1 MVGFA
6 VASRDMF
13 PRDSSSRRRP
23 AYSPRPACMDPH
35 FYEHRGV
42 DNMCFNSYDGPPHDS
57 LPPHDWRPC
66 PLPPFPPSQT
76 RSDWRKRKH
85 EDDDFPLVKRRRG
98 DDSSLPPSGNTHI
111 WHDRPC
117 FGSDHTLP
125 GSSRSSSDFDHPHSH
140 VHCNA
145 PTAPCGS
152 MNLNVHDG
160 DKLSFQVANLFEI
173 CQQQPSDLCRKETCR
188 SLLQRD
194 MRVSTMGQ
202 LYLTGSTMS
211 GLACRS
217 SDADLCYVL
226 HENTKTDPIT
236 VLSALQR
243 IMRSMNLV
251 ERVHLIRAKVPILR
265 FQERGSNL
273 TFDLN
278 VNNIVGIRN
287 TFLLKSYAYVEPRI
301 RPLILVVKKWAQHRQ
316 INDASQ
322 GTLSSYTLALMVLHY
337 LQTLQTPVLPSLQM
351 DFPECFDPSLEIDM
365 IPEGAEHIPRF
376 NSRNQSSLGMLLLGF
391 LRYYA
396 TEFSWKKTVI
406 SVRVGKALPRHNH
419 PKWKD
424 TLLCVEEPFE
434 RKNVARAVNKQAK
447 FDYIKSQF
455 LESWLMLRKEMDLNS
470 ILPMQEIIDEET
482 SWK

>member
-1 MVGFA
+1 MV
-6 VASRDMF
+6 M
-13 PRDSSSRRRP
+13 
-23 AYSPRPACMDPH
+23 
-35 FYEHRGV
+35 
-42 DNMCFNSYDGPPHDS
+42 
-57 LPPHDWRPC
+57 
-66 PLPPFPPSQT
+66 
-76 RSDWRKRKH
+76 RKH

-98 DDSSLPPSGNTHI
+98 DDSSLPPSGNPHI

-117 FGSDHTLP
+117 FRSDHALP

-140 VHCNA
+140 VRCNA
-145 PTAPCGS
+145 PTTPCGS
-152 MNLNVHDG
+152 MNLNVHDD

-194 MRVSTMGQ
+194 MRVSTKKN
-202 LYLTGSTMS
+202 
-211 GLACRS
+211 RS
-217 SDADLCYVL
+217 NY
-226 HENTKTDPIT
+226 
-236 VLSALQR
+236 SALCPPKDYEVNEFSRAATSDQSQSAHPQVPR
-243 IMRSMNLV
+243 
-251 ERVHLIRAKVPILR
+251 ERQV
-265 FQERGSNL
+265 SNL

-396 TEFSWKKTVI
+396 TEFSWKNTVI
-406 SVRVGKALPRHNH
+406 SVRVSKALPWHNH

-424 TLLCVEEPFE
+424 TLLCVEGLIRFPHLVASDDAPSAFHPRSSVSLSNFRRHRTVLRSDVTGFSRDSFLFE
-434 RKNVARAVNKQAK
+434 ALLTK
-447 FDYIKSQF
+447 FLGK
-455 LESWLMLRKEMDLNS
+455 
-470 ILPMQEIIDEET
+470 
-482 SWK
+482 